1 MLKLIIKATVIICAA
16 LVFVGCNSNSNN
28 VHKIVVPVTV
38 QQGDALDG
46 ICIKLADEYGDER
59 NYKEI
64 VYYAQ
69 VQNHVQRFI
78 YPGQTLFVELEVP
91 QSKSR

>member
-1 MLKLIIKATVIICAA
+1 MLKLIIKATVIIFAA
-16 LVFVGCNSNSNN
+16 LVFVGCNSNS

-38 QQGDALDG
+38 QQGDTLDG

-91 QSKSR
+91 QSKSG

>member
-1 MLKLIIKATVIICAA
+1 MLKLIIKVVAIICAA
-16 LVFVGCNSNSNN
+16 LVFVGCNSTN

-38 QQGDALDG
+38 QQGDTLDG

-91 QSKSR
+91 QSKSG